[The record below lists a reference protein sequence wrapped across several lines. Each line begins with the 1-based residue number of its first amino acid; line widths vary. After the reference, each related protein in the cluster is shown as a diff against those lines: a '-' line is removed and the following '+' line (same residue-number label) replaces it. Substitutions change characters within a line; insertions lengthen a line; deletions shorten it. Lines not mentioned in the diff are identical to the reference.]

1 MHPVKSFG
9 TCSNGRMYGRRF
21 TVGRVRG
28 KRGVDVDLTCWQQ
41 VWVVLHRIQQV
52 VRRADVTH
60 PAVLHGPVTFVG
72 FLSIVQV
79 NTTKS
84 SPPGHRDVKIDQ
96 LGFFSTTFKP
106 PLPQPPPNLNSSPA
120 TLERCRWPESTWS
133 THVGVLLSG
142 TESDRYWFLIRAN
155 NYLHIP
161 VIFRMSWYH
170 TWRETPLM
178 LLSWSWFCAN

>member
-21 TVGRVRG
+21 IVGWVRG
-28 KRGVDVDLTCWQQ
+28 KRGVEVDLTCWQQ

-60 PAVLHGPVTFVG
+60 PAVLHGLVTFVG

-96 LGFFSTTFKP
+96 LGIFSTTFKP
-106 PLPQPPPNLNSSPA
+106 PLPQPEFPIWIQVLQHLNAAGGQNL
-120 TLERCRWPESTWS
+120 LEARMLEFYCRGQNPT
-133 THVGVLLSG
+133 
-142 TESDRYWFLIRAN
+142 
-155 NYLHIP
+155 
-161 VIFRMSWYH
+161 VIGFW
-170 TWRETPLM
+170 
-178 LLSWSWFCAN
+178 